1 MGAGG
6 LAVGLS
12 GDPSPDTRVVDGPAA
27 AGTPAVA
34 DRPDTETSG
43 PASPATQAYS
53 AVEPA
58 KSSEDSVAP
67 QSGAGPRVSRM
78 ALWALALSILGIT
91 FIVGLV
97 LGYRARTQIRQRREV
112 GLPFAT
118 AAIWVG
124 WAYAGVFV
132 FGLLVYG
139 WILFIA

>member
-1 MGAGG
+1 M
-6 LAVGLS
+6 
-12 GDPSPDTRVVDGPAA
+12 
-27 AGTPAVA
+27 
-34 DRPDTETSG
+34 
-43 PASPATQAYS
+43 
-53 AVEPA
+53 
-58 KSSEDSVAP
+58 AP
-67 QSGAGPRVSRM
+67 QSGAGPRVNRM

-97 LGYRARTQIRQRREV
+97 LGYRARSQIRQRREA

>member
-1 MGAGG
+1 MVGAGG
-6 LAVGLS
+6 LAIGLS
-12 GDPSPDTRVVDGPAA
+12 GDPSSNTRVVDGPGT
-27 AGTPAVA
+27 AGAPAA

-58 KSSEDSVAP
+58 RSSEDSVAP
-67 QSGAGPRVSRM
+67 QSGAGPRVNRM

>member
-1 MGAGG
+1 MAGAG
-6 LAVGLS
+6 LLVGQS
-12 GDPSPDTRVVDGPAA
+12 DDRASDTRVVNSPGAA
-27 AGTPAVA
+27 SEPRVA
-34 DRPDTETSG
+34 DRPDTDGPG

-53 AVEPA
+53 AVDPTR
-58 KSSEDSVAP
+58 SSEDSVAP
-67 QSGAGPRVSRM
+67 QSGAGPRVNRM

-97 LGYRARTQIRQRREV
+97 LGYRARTQIRQRREL

-124 WAYAGVFV
+124 WAYLGVFV